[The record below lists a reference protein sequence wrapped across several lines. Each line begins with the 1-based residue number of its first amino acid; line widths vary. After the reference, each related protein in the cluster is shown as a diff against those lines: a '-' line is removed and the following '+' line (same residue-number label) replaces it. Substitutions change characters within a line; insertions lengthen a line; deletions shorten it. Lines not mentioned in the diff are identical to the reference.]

1 MTKIDTRKITCRVEL
16 AAQDRW
22 IITRGDHHT
31 LAWSGARWV
40 PHKNGLPLTNVSVP
54 SFANKAEADRHAL
67 RCGFRI
73 LTD

>member
-1 MTKIDTRKITCRVEL
+1 MPKSDSSKVTCRVEL

-22 IITRGDHHT
+22 IITRGDDET

-40 PHKNGLPLTNVSVP
+40 PHKNGAALTNVPVP
-54 SFANKAEADRHAL
+54 TFANRAEANRHAL

-73 LTD
+73 LPD